1 MPQINLLPE
10 CTTLINNDLEVHCL
24 FVKALAHVHNNNTN
38 SAVYFLNIL
47 NMHGAA
53 WMKVGSN
60 GTTKR
65 PQKELF
71 IANFHSTSGVGKC
84 VIRFLLTTQKLGQT
98 KSTQLLRDLKKKII
112 FYADQSNVQCYYWGH
127 NWATEMSPK
136 FSDVHPAYKSSKSKA
151 VTPLSARGM
160 RFKSEAMY
168 YVQSG
173 LRHVMIENELNIL
186 PKDKNGHTEIDKLRQ
201 DLHNQEVLSSFYQS
215 KCMRLVGLEPH
226 QFIADPNNKAELTLR
241 RLESGMQNPAGTAD
255 VSLELTRRYLNL
267 TFHTATKRVLN
278 YYNNKVS
285 AELHKTKDVRTLI
298 NNLKEAMEDEHIQD
312 FESPACKRIRK
323 RDPIYQIIQKDNKI
337 MRSMIK
343 DINN

>member
-1 MPQINLLPE
+1 M
-10 CTTLINNDLEVHCL
+10 EVHCL
-24 FVKALAHVHNNNTN
+24 FVKALTHVHGNNTN

-47 NMHGAA
+47 NMRGAA

-60 GTTKR
+60 GTTER

-71 IANFHSTSGVGKC
+71 IASFNSSSGVGKC

-112 FYADQSNVQCYYWGH
+112 FYADQSNVRCHYWGH
-127 NWATEMSPK
+127 NWAAEMSPK
-136 FSDVHPAYKSSKSKA
+136 CTAVHPAFKSSKGKTI
-151 VTPLSARGM
+151 TPLSARGM

-168 YVQSG
+168 YVHSG
-173 LRHVMIENELNIL
+173 LQYVMLESDLDIM
-186 PKDKNGHTEIDKLRQ
+186 PKDRHGNTEIDKLRQ
-201 DLHNQEVLSSFYQS
+201 DLHHQEVLSSFFQS
-215 KCMRLVGLEPH
+215 KCMRLVGLEPQ

-278 YYNNKVS
+278 YYTNKVS
-285 AELHKTKDVRTLI
+285 SELHKTKDIQELMHT
-298 NNLKEAMEDEHIQD
+298 LKEAMEDEHVQD

-323 RDPIYQIIQKDNKI
+323 RDPIYQKIQKDNRI

-343 DINN
+343 DIND